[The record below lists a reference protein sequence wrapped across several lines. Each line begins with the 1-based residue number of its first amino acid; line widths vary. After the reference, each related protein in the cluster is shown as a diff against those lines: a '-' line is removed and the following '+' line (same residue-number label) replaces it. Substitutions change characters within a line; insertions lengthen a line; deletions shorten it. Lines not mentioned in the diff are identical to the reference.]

1 MLKLL
6 SVLSYFLRELIFD
19 SKDEYDLSSSK
30 FNMRKVAV
38 FLVLALSITL
48 NLFLGNRTVALASA
62 NVDLRKQIELKQK
75 ASEKN
80 PKPVPSD
87 SGNPAISTPA
97 KVTDT
102 KK

>member
-19 SKDEYDLSSSK
+19 SKDEYDWSSSK
-30 FNMRKVAV
+30 FNMRKVAI

-48 NLFLGNRTVALASA
+48 NMFLGNRTVALASSI
-62 NVDLRKQIELKQK
+62 VDLKKQVEQLKTP
-75 ASEKN
+75 EKN

-87 SGNPAISTPA
+87 SGNPSVLPPT
-97 KVTDT
+97 KVTDP
-102 KK
+102 KR